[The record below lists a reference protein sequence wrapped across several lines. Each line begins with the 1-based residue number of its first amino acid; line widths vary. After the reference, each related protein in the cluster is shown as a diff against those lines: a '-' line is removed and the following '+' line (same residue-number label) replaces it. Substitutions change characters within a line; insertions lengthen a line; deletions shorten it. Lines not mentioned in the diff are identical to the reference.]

1 MSTTS
6 AAGSSKTCTA
16 YQRSSV
22 SAPSSLP
29 PRITAAIDSPMSGE
43 LRAMLIVTV
52 VAQ

>member
-1 MSTTS
+1 MSATS
-6 AAGSSKTCTA
+6 AAGSNKTCTA
-16 YQRSSV
+16 YQRNNV

-29 PRITAAIDSPMSGE
+29 PRISAAIGSPTSGA